1 METLNILISFLILV
15 SILSIIIGY
24 VIQRYLEDTHSE
36 FVISYNILMNIIEL
50 YKETILTNKI
60 TVLSL
65 KYDLNPQSKTN
76 SLKAFEI
83 AKKELISESLKEIMK
98 NYLSKKCLKS
108 LIGKYG
114 VDGLGL
120 LILTHLKR

>member
-1 METLNILISFLILV
+1 
-15 SILSIIIGY
+15 
-24 VIQRYLEDTHSE
+24 
-36 FVISYNILMNIIEL
+36 MNIIEL